1 MVVLQGLVGVGLT
14 LAAPSERINP
24 TAAPFS
30 QDPRPPQATHTP
42 HEARMLLLSPCFMGQ
57 NPEHFCPCS
66 FLS

>member
-30 QDPRPPQATHTP
+30 QDPRPPQATHT
-42 HEARMLLLSPCFMGQ
+42 S
-57 NPEHFCPCS
+57 
-66 FLS
+66 